1 VRAKSVCSRLA
12 VASGQGDG
20 SNSAFEIRGAVTIS
34 AVSQVGRRHGV
45 ILKVATAV
53 CLVAVTTCLVWL
65 TFARTATN
73 PASEPFTT
81 DPATPT
87 KRPVAVF
94 IGDSYT
100 QGSGKWPGMVAKA
113 QRWEMVNLARGGTGY
128 AARLTGQTAQK
139 GCGLDECP
147 NFVEMADVAI
157 KRKPDVV
164 VVAGG
169 RNDGGV
175 DIADPTHTLFRK
187 VRDALPEARIIAI
200 QPMWDASPYPG
211 FLVGYGR
218 VIRKEV
224 EAVDGDYVKI
234 GNPLA
239 GRPELVKDDGVHPTT
254 AGQEVLAEA
263 INEAMDKT

>member
-1 VRAKSVCSRLA
+1 
-12 VASGQGDG
+12 
-20 SNSAFEIRGAVTIS
+20 
-34 AVSQVGRRHGV
+34 VSQVRRRHAV
-45 ILKVATAV
+45 ILKAATAI
-53 CLVAVTTCLVWL
+53 CLVAVTTCLVSL
-65 TFARTATN
+65 TFARNATN
-73 PASEPFTT
+73 PATEPFTS
-81 DPATPT
+81 DPVTPT
-87 KRPVAVF
+87 KRPLAVF
-94 IGDSYT
+94 IGDSYA

-113 QRWEMVNLARGGTGY
+113 QRWEMVNLAQGGTGY

-169 RNDGGV
+169 RNDGGG
-175 DIADPTHTLFRK
+175 DIVEAAHNLFRK
-187 VRDALPEARIIAI
+187 LREALPEARIIAI
-200 QPMWDASPYPG
+200 QPMWDARPYPD

-234 GNPLA
+234 GSPLA

-254 AGQEVLAEA
+254 VGQKVLAEA